1 MSVVYW
7 AVLWTLLLPSTVGAH
22 NERRARRPPRH
33 QSTTVGSACARP
45 LFGVYRRAPYPAG
58 GRAGAGTACTARTGE
73 LLVGLTVCHT
83 QRKKADARAPV
94 NRRALA
100 FVDDKLKHV
109 HSPLLPLAYIPVT
122 IDPTC
127 TMPMCPAMTFGNF
140 GVFSGPFSKAIARCR
155 YDCQFRI
162 HILSIQFLELKY
174 CGLDDMISLKLHFII
189 HLKYITGP
197 PVHMGMWGLVPT
209 NFLAY

>member
-7 AVLWTLLLPSTVGAH
+7 AVLWTLLLPLTVGAH
-22 NERRARRPPRH
+22 NERRARRPPRL
-33 QSTTVGSACARP
+33 QSAVADSTSARP
-45 LFGVYRRAPYPAG
+45 LFGVYRRAPNPAG
-58 GRAGAGTACTARTGE
+58 GRAVAGTACTARAGS

-83 QRKKADARAPV
+83 QRKKADARAPA
-94 NRRALA
+94 NGRALA

-109 HSPLLPLAYIPVT
+109 HSPLPPLAYIPVT

-127 TMPMCPAMTFGNF
+127 TMPVCLAMTFGNF
-140 GVFSGPFSKAIARCR
+140 GVFSGPFSQAIARCR

-162 HILSIQFLELKY
+162 YILSIQFLELKY

-197 PVHMGMWGLVPT
+197 PVYIGMRGLVPIK
-209 NFLAY
+209 Y